1 MTSKLRK
8 KKLRENVNKYL
19 RTATTTRSSKRIQ
32 REEEETIIR
41 DETSG
46 RVEKLLGD
54 IKGRICR

>member
-19 RTATTTRSSKRIQ
+19 RTTTNRSKRIRRIH
-32 REEEETIIR
+32 REEEETIFR

-46 RVEKLLGD
+46 IVEEVLGN
-54 IKGRICR
+54 IKGTST